1 MYQPLTAGDLCT
13 RDTVFAF
20 PHLAL
25 NEAARL
31 MREQHVGSLVVVDET
46 DRGRVVTGMLTDRDL
61 VTAVIAKDMDPR
73 QFRVGDVMS
82 NDLVT
87 VRETDSVMDAL
98 AAMRRKGVRRVPVTD
113 AHGML
118 VGVLAIDDMLGML
131 AEQMRALVAA
141 IETERVQEKSA
152 RP

>member
-1 MYQPLTAGDLCT
+1 
-13 RDTVFAF
+13 
-20 PHLAL
+20 
-25 NEAARL
+25 
-31 MREQHVGSLVVVDET
+31 
-46 DRGRVVTGMLTDRDL
+46 
-61 VTAVIAKDMDPR
+61 
-73 QFRVGDVMS
+73 VMS

-118 VGVLAIDDMLGML
+118 VGVLAIDDMLGMM

-141 IETERVQEKSA
+141 IETERVHEKSA

>member
-13 RDTVFAF
+13 RNTVFAYT
-20 PHLAL
+20 HLAL

-31 MREQHVGSLVVVDET
+31 MREQHVGCLVIINETVMGRAVV
-46 DRGRVVTGMLTDRDL
+46 GMLTDRDL

-82 NDLVT
+82 SDIAT

-98 AAMRRKGVRRVPVTD
+98 TVMRHKGVRRVPVTD
-113 AHGML
+113 AR
-118 VGVLAIDDMLGML
+118 GML
-131 AEQMRALVAA
+131 AGMLTIDDIFGAVADQMRALVDA
-141 IETERVQEKSA
+141 IETEQMREKRN